1 MQNKSSF
8 NYAEVQPKDES
19 NSIMRK
25 ICVVTGTR
33 AEYGLL
39 SRLMRMIKDSQMTQL
54 QVIATNMHLS
64 PRFGNTYTEIEK
76 DGFTINYKVPIIDE
90 ESSNDSISTV
100 LEMSRGLKG
109 YAEAYRDLK
118 PDMLL
123 ILGDR
128 YEMLAAA
135 TAALIMRIPIA
146 HISGGAISEGA
157 FDDAI
162 RHSITKMS
170 QLHFTEAEDYRRR
183 VIQLGEQPDRVFHVG
198 ALGVENIKKLPLMNK
213 KEIGADIK
221 FKIDKKTIL
230 VTYHPVTLGNHTVE
244 QDITE
249 FMNALSQRPDIRVV
263 FTMPNSDTGSQFI
276 VDAINCFVKENPK
289 RSVAYKSLGVL
300 RYLSVMKEVGAVVGN
315 SSSGLVEV
323 PSFGIPTLNIGDR
336 QKGRLAADSV
346 LNCDTDCESI
356 LTGLDR
362 VLSPEFMGIASRTQ
376 NPYDKEGTAQ
386 AIFDVI
392 STYPLFQLNQKIFYD
407 IKQ

>member
-1 MQNKSSF
+1 
-8 NYAEVQPKDES
+8 
-19 NSIMRK
+19 MRNV
-25 ICVVTGTR
+25 CVITGTR

-39 SRLMRMIKDSQMTQL
+39 SRLMRMIKDSQETRL
-54 QVIATNMHLS
+54 QVIVTNMHLS
-64 PRFGNTYTEIEK
+64 SKFGNTYQEIEK
-76 DGFTINYKVPIIDE
+76 DGFTIDCKVPIIDE
-90 ESSNDSISTV
+90 NGSNDSFSTV

-109 YAEAYRDLK
+109 YAEAYQQLH
-118 PDMLL
+118 PDILL

-128 YEMLAAA
+128 YEMLVAA

-170 QLHFTEAEDYRRR
+170 QLHFTEAADYRRR
-183 VIQLGEQPDRVFHVG
+183 VIQLGEQPNRVFHVG
-198 ALGVENIKKLPLMNK
+198 ALGVENIKKLPLMS
-213 KEIGADIK
+213 KETIEEEIN

-230 VTYHPVTLGNHTVE
+230 VTYHPVTLGSHTAE
-244 QDITE
+244 HDIAE
-249 FMNALSQRPDIRVV
+249 FMDALNKRPDLRVI
-263 FTMPNSDTGSQFI
+263 FTMPNSDTGSKFI
-276 VDAINCFVKENPK
+276 VDAINTFVARNPQ

-300 RYLSVMKEVGAVVGN
+300 CYLSVMKEVGAVVGN

-336 QKGRLAADSV
+336 QKGRLTADSV
-346 LNCDTDCESI
+346 LNCDTDCASV
-356 LTGLDR
+356 LTGLDQI
-362 VLSPEFMGIASRTQ
+362 LSPEFIDIASKAQ

-392 STYPLFQLNQKIFYD
+392 STFPLEQLNQKHFYD
-407 IKQ
+407 IAQ

>member
-1 MQNKSSF
+1 
-8 NYAEVQPKDES
+8 
-19 NSIMRK
+19 MRK

-39 SRLMRMIKDSQMTQL
+39 SRLMRMIKDSQETQL
-54 QVIATNMHLS
+54 QLIVTNMHLS
-64 PRFGNTYTEIEK
+64 SKYGNTYIEIEN
-76 DGFTINYKVPIIDE
+76 DGFTIDRKVPIIVE
-90 ESSNDSISTV
+90 NSNNDSMSTV
-100 LEMSRGLKG
+100 MEMSRGMKG
-109 YAEAYRDLK
+109 YAEAYQDLK
-118 PDMLL
+118 PDLLL

-183 VIQLGEQPDRVFHVG
+183 VIQLGEQPDRVFNVG
-198 ALGVENIKKLPLMNK
+198 ALGVENIKKLPLMS
-213 KEIGADIK
+213 KEEIEADIK

-249 FMNALSQRPDIRVV
+249 FMNALSQRPDIRVI
-263 FTMPNSDTGSQFI
+263 FTMPNSDTGSQAI
-276 VDAINCFVKENPK
+276 VDAINGFVAKNQE

-336 QKGRLAADSV
+336 QKGRLAAESV

-356 LTGLDR
+356 LAGLAR
-362 VLSPEFMGIASRTQ
+362 VLSPVFIEVASKSQ
-376 NPYDKEGTAQ
+376 NPYDKEGTAKS
-386 AIFDVI
+386 IFDVI
-392 STYPLFQLNQKIFYD
+392 STYPLEELNQKHFFD
-407 IKQ
+407 IR

>member
-1 MQNKSSF
+1 
-8 NYAEVQPKDES
+8 
-19 NSIMRK
+19 MRK

-39 SRLMRMIKDSQMTQL
+39 SRLMRMIKDSLETKL

-64 PRFGNTYTEIEK
+64 PKYGNTYKEIEK
-76 DGFTINYKVPIIDE
+76 DGFSIDNKVPIIDE
-90 ESSNDSISTV
+90 NGRNDSLSTV

-109 YAEAYRDLK
+109 YAEAYQELK
-118 PDMLL
+118 PDMVL

-170 QLHFTEAEDYRRR
+170 QLHFTETADYRRR

-198 ALGVENIKKLPLMNK
+198 ALGVENIKKLPLMSK
-213 KEIGADIK
+213 DDIEKEIG

-230 VTYHPVTLGNHTVE
+230 VTYHPVTLGNHTSE

-249 FMNALSQRPDIRVV
+249 FMTALNRRPDIRVI
-263 FTMPNSDTGSQFI
+263 FTMPNSDTGGQAI
-276 VDAINCFVKENPK
+276 VDAINDFVLNNSE

-336 QKGRLAADSV
+336 QKGRLAAESVFNCETDSA
-346 LNCDTDCESI
+346 SI
-356 LTGLDR
+356 LAGLNR
-362 VLSPEFMGIASRTQ
+362 VLSPDFSKIASSAH

-386 AIFDVI
+386 AIYDVI
-392 STYPLFQLNQKIFYD
+392 SKFPLDSLNQKHFYD
-407 IKQ
+407 IL

>member
-1 MQNKSSF
+1 
-8 NYAEVQPKDES
+8 
-19 NSIMRK
+19 MRK

-39 SRLMRMIKDSQMTQL
+39 SRLMRMIKDSQETQL
-54 QVIATNMHLS
+54 QLIVTNMHLS
-64 PRFGNTYTEIEK
+64 SKYGNTYKEIEN
-76 DGFTINYKVPIIDE
+76 DGFRIDRKVPIIDE
-90 ESSNDSISTV
+90 NSNNDSLSTV
-100 LEMSRGLKG
+100 MEMSRGLKG
-109 YAEAYRDLK
+109 FAEAYQDLK
-118 PDMLL
+118 PDLLL

-170 QLHFTEAEDYRRR
+170 HLHFTEAEDYRRR
-183 VIQLGEQPDRVFHVG
+183 VIQLGEQPDRVFNVG
-198 ALGVENIKKLPLMNK
+198 ALGVENIKKLPLMSK
-213 KEIGADIK
+213 EEIEKEIG
-221 FKIDKKTIL
+221 FSIDKKTIL
-230 VTYHPVTLGNHTVE
+230 VTYHPVTLGNHTAE

-249 FMNALSQRPDIRVV
+249 FMNALNQRPDIRVI
-263 FTMPNSDTGSQFI
+263 FTMPNSDTGSQAI
-276 VDAINCFVKENPK
+276 VDAINGFVAKNQE

-336 QKGRLAADSV
+336 QKGRLAAESV
-346 LNCDTDCESI
+346 LNCDTECESI
-356 LTGLDR
+356 LDGLDF
-362 VLSPEFMGIASRTQ
+362 VLSPKFWDVAAKIH

-386 AIFDVI
+386 AIMDI
-392 STYPLFQLNQKIFYD
+392 ITSYPINQLIQKTFYD
-407 IKQ
+407 LCIN